1 MRNTHFS
8 HVQTTILPTESYSKS
23 VKSVTPNV
31 TPLNTFRFCKVVFV
45 TPNVTP
51 SVTPNP
57 ILGIKKGKR
66 TASPGYRLKHT
77 VQSLITFIIYNKS
90 HRNTPL
96 TAFFFLFLTNTR

>member
-23 VKSVTPNV
+23 VKSVHPNV
-31 TPLNTFRFCKVVFV
+31 HPIKTFRFCKVYFV
-45 TPNVTP
+45 HPNVHP
-51 SVTPNP
+51 SVHPTP
-57 ILGIKKGKR
+57 IWGIKKGKR